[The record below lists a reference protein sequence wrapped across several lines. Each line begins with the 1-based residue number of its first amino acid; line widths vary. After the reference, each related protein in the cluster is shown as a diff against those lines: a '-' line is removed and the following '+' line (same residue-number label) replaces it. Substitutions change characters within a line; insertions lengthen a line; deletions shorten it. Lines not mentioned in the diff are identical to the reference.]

1 MKLPGTR
8 GRRCPSFSP
17 ARRCSAVFRDHFV
30 SPTPAS
36 PYINTLCLYR
46 CPEGAVDA
54 PGPAAVSAGRPPSLR
69 REAGGLNLAGGAR
82 AGPRSGGQGR
92 AREWWRLA
100 LPALPPPPRP
110 PHGRGG
116 GERVA
121 GSGPGWR
128 REGRKGGGAGESGS
142 CHLACGAAGAR
153 GAGQANQSPS
163 GAREVSSALGT
174 SGAVA
179 SRRVPSVGRTW
190 CGWVRRVIPAGA
202 GRTRILLC
210 AAPR

>member
-82 AGPRSGGQGR
+82 AGPGSGGDWHCRPCRPLPGR
-92 AREWWRLA
+92 
-100 LPALPPPPRP
+100 
-110 PHGRGG
+110 HM
-116 GERVA
+116 
-121 GSGPGWR
+121 
-128 REGRKGGGAGESGS
+128 GAGEGSGWRE
-142 CHLACGAAGAR
+142 AGPDGGVRGGKEEGRERAAPVTWRVALLERGEPVKRTRAR
-153 GAGQANQSPS
+153 VGLEKCPLLWAPPVLWRPGGSRPSVAPGAG
-163 GAREVSSALGT
+163 G
-174 SGAVA
+174 
-179 SRRVPSVGRTW
+179 
-190 CGWVRRVIPAGA
+190 
-202 GRTRILLC
+202 
-210 AAPR
+210 